1 MTETRSSARRVVVI
15 GTGAV
20 GGAVARRLLAGG
32 REVVVWNRTAGR
44 SAGLVDAGALPA
56 GSVREAVSS
65 GDLILLTLTDYA
77 AVRQCLAELDMDL
90 SGRTIVGMY
99 TGTADEARRAARR
112 AAVLGASYLD
122 AGIQASPETIGTGAA
137 IILYSGSRPAFEEHG
152 ATLGLLSEPRF
163 VGEAPEAAAVWDL
176 TLFGVWYDAQLGL
189 LRALD
194 TVREAGIDVAEFSRA
209 AAAQL
214 GHVVTGVPGT
224 VSELSRSI
232 YPAGPAD
239 LTEHLTVVRHLIGLR
254 AGRRLGDGGLPAVA
268 ARIEALI
275 GDGRGDEGL
284 GATIG

>member
-112 AAVLGASYLD
+112 AAVLGRPTSMRA
-122 AGIQASPETIGTGAA
+122 
-137 IILYSGSRPAFEEHG
+137 SRPR
-152 ATLGLLSEPRF
+152 PRRS
-163 VGEAPEAAAVWDL
+163 APVRRSSCTAAP
-176 TLFGVWYDAQLGL
+176 GPH
-189 LRALD
+189 
-194 TVREAGIDVAEFSRA
+194 SRNTA
-209 AAAQL
+209 R
-214 GHVVTGVPGT
+214 
-224 VSELSRSI
+224 RS
-232 YPAGPAD
+232 AC
-239 LTEHLTVVRHLIGLR
+239 
-254 AGRRLGDGGLPAVA
+254 
-268 ARIEALI
+268 
-275 GDGRGDEGL
+275 
-284 GATIG
+284 